1 MLTRLLARK
10 KRTFPSQP
18 PKPGMYHYQA
28 PPDDPRNYRLHLRV
42 EEDGRGVLIVNAA
55 TVLHLNE
62 TATEYAYYFIHNL
75 SAEQVAREMAR
86 RYRVE
91 QARAAQDYR
100 DFTERVLTMIEM
112 PDLDPVTFLDIE
124 RHPPLSGKLS
134 APYRLDLALT
144 YRLPETADAT
154 AAPLARAARELTTEE
169 WKFILD
175 QAWQAGIPHVV
186 FTGGEPTLR
195 DDLPELISHAEAN
208 GQVTG
213 LLTGGIRLAD
223 ADYLQTLLATGLDHL
238 MIVLQ
243 PEAQTVWKGLENALA
258 ADIFVAVHLTIT
270 PENSASAEA
279 LIRQCASRGVKA
291 ISLSASDPSLADRLT
306 ELRNLAAALE
316 LSLVWD
322 LPAPYSELNPVALE
336 TQTVTAASS
345 IRSSLYVE
353 PDGDVLPAQ
362 GDTRRL
368 GNMLTDSWDSIWNAL
383 SKT

>member
-1 MLTRLLARK
+1 
-10 KRTFPSQP
+10 
-18 PKPGMYHYQA
+18 MYHYQA

-75 SAEQVAREMAR
+75 SPEQVARLMAR

-91 QARAAQDYR
+91 KAQAAQDYR
-100 DFTERVLTMIEM
+100 DFTERVLTLIEM
-112 PDLDPVTFLDIE
+112 PDLDPVTFLDLE
-124 RHPPLSGKLS
+124 RRPPLSGKLS

-144 YRLPETADAT
+144 YRLPETVDAA
-154 AAPLARAARELTTEE
+154 AAPLERAARELTTDE

-175 QAWQAGIPHVV
+175 KAWQAGIPHVV

-213 LLTGGIRLAD
+213 LLTDGIRLAD

-243 PEAQTVWKGLENALA
+243 PQAQAVWKGLENALA

-270 PENSASAEA
+270 PENSATAEA
-279 LIRQCASRGVKA
+279 LIRQLAERGVKA
-291 ISLSASDPSLADRLT
+291 VSLSAADLTLADRLA
-306 ELRNLAAALE
+306 ELRDLAAALE

-322 LPAPYSELNPVALE
+322 LPAPYSQLNPVALE

-345 IRSSLYVE
+345 KRSSLYVE

-368 GNMLTDSWDSIWNAL
+368 GNILTDSWGAIWNAL
-383 SKT
+383 SKS